1 MLRRMF
7 EYNFYILFL
16 LIIVFPNS
24 FKFLSILFLAINF
37 TLCIPFFCKKR
48 IEFNVLLY
56 WALCFFI
63 TFFYILVGFGER
75 YLDVIPQIIFIYFI
89 SPILIFLILH
99 EAIFYFGLKRFF
111 NLIIDMGVVASFSII
126 AFYFVFFNFGSEYLQ
141 IFITEP
147 NIDVSN
153 GIPRVNM
160 HVMGSLIFIFGGFF
174 SFPAI
179 VENFKKRIFVF
190 FLFSV
195 VGILSG
201 RSALI
206 LAILI
211 GMAGGL
217 FLQAFYYK
225 NIKVIGYVFNI
236 FIFGIVFV
244 FSISFFGIDLLNVA
258 SDLVEKISSSGG
270 DERRDQAIA
279 LWNGIVD
286 NFFLGAG
293 HGVGVSLVR
302 NEEYPWRYEILWL
315 ATLYRVGLIGAA
327 VYCWPFIF
335 TFFIYVHL
343 FFKKK
348 CLKYDHFIIMGFIS
362 IFIAGFTNP
371 YFESFEFQWMYVLP
385 FVYFLIR
392 NNNLKLNKYFFDR
405 GYA

>member
-24 FKFLSILFLAINF
+24 FKFLSILFIIINF
-37 TLCIPFFCKKR
+37 ALCIPFFCKNR

-56 WALCFFI
+56 WMLCFFV
-63 TFFYILVGFGER
+63 TFLYIGIGFGER
-75 YLDVIPQIIFIYFI
+75 YLDVIPQIAFIYFI
-89 SPILIFLILH
+89 SPVLIFLILH
-99 EAIFYFGLKRFF
+99 EAIFYFGVNRFF
-111 NLIIDMGVVASFSII
+111 NLIIDMGIVASFSII
-126 AFYFVFFNFGSEYLQ
+126 AFYFIFFNFGSEYLQ
-141 IFITEP
+141 ILIAEP

-174 SFPAI
+174 SFPTI
-179 VENFKKRIFVF
+179 VENLKKRIFVF

-217 FLQAFYYK
+217 FLQVFYYK
-225 NIKVIGYVFNI
+225 NMKVIGYVFNI
-236 FIFGIVFV
+236 FIFGIGFI

-315 ATLYRVGLIGAA
+315 ATVYRVGLIGAA

-335 TFFIYVHL
+335 VFFIYVYF

-348 CLKYDHFIIMGFIS
+348 CLKYDHFVIMGFVS

-392 NNNLKLNKYFFDR
+392 NNNLKLNKYF
-405 GYA
+405 GGMGCK